1 MSSNSIPDAAD
12 FTGRICVITGA
23 AGAIGG
29 ATAELL
35 SGKGATI
42 VAVDHPSAD
51 WSRTKARLSAFS
63 ETVYLSADVTDEA
76 QVKDYARATVE
87 QFGRIDIFFNNA
99 GIEGPQAAIGDYPVA
114 DFRQIMDV
122 NVTGVFLGLQAV
134 MPVMLA
140 QKSGAIVNTSSIAGL
155 VGATNM
161 AGYIASKHAVLGLT
175 RVAALEGAEVGV
187 RVNSVHPGFIES
199 RMLSDIATRL
209 GGSADG
215 LAAGVPAKRLGTPD
229 EIAKGVAFLLSD
241 QSSYMNGAQLVLD
254 GGLTV
259 G

>member
-1 MSSNSIPDAAD
+1 MSSTPSTAAD
-12 FTGRICVITGA
+12 FTGRICLITGA

-29 ATAELL
+29 ATAGLL
-35 SGKGATI
+35 AARGATI

-51 WSRTKARLSAFS
+51 WSRTKERLSAFP
-63 ETVYLSADVTDEA
+63 ETLYLSADVTAEED
-76 QVKDYARATVE
+76 VKEYARAAVAR
-87 QFGRIDIFFNNA
+87 FGRIDLFFNNA
-99 GIEGPQAAIGDYPVA
+99 GIEGPQALIPDYPVA
-114 DFRQIMDV
+114 DFRRIMDV
-122 NVTGVFLGLQAV
+122 NVTGVFMGLQAV

-140 QKSGAIVNTSSIAGL
+140 QKSGAIVNTSSIAGMI
-155 VGATNM
+155 GATSM

-175 RVAALEGAEVGV
+175 RVAALEGAEAGV
-187 RVNSVHPGFIES
+187 RVNSIHPGFIDS

-215 LAAGVPAKRLGTPD
+215 LAQGVPAKRLGTPD
-229 EIAKGVAFLLSD
+229 EIARGVAFLLSD
-241 QSSYMNGAQLVLD
+241 DSSYMNGGQLVLD